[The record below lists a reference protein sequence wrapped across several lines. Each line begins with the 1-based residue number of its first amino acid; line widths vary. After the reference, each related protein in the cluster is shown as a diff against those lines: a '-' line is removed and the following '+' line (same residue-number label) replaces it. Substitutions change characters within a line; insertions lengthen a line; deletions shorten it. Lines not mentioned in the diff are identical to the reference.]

1 MKLRI
6 DGFMLALMA
15 ALALAWLLPELG
27 SQLSAWQINKAGVTL
42 IFFLHGLAL
51 PAEALRE
58 GTRQVKLHAVVQAS
72 TFLLFPLLGWLASL
86 ALPEAQRAGI
96 LFLSALPS
104 TVSSSV
110 ALTAVARGNVSAA
123 IFNASLSSLLGVVLT
138 PLWMQLL
145 LGASGA
151 SLPLGKVV
159 LDLALFLLLP
169 FAAGQTMRR
178 IAPLRELAAKH
189 KPIISKIDR
198 GSILLLVYTSFCD
211 SINGGVWQRHGLTT
225 ALIACAVS
233 LALLCVVL
241 ALTACIANAA
251 GFARAERITAV
262 FCGSKKT
269 LAAGVPMAQLI
280 FGAGPLAGL
289 VILPLLAYHT
299 LQLVVC
305 SALATR
311 WASGS
316 SFLIGDADTPADQEL
331 PA

>member
-6 DGFMLALMA
+6 DGFVLALFGT
-15 ALALAWLLPELG
+15 LVLAWLLPALG
-27 SQLSAWQINKAGVTL
+27 SQLSALHVNKLGVTL

-58 GTRQVKLHAVVQAS
+58 GTRQVKLHALVQAS
-72 TFLLFPLLGWLASL
+72 TFLLFPCLGLLVSL
-86 ALPEAQRAGI
+86 ALPESQRAGV

-110 ALTAVARGNVSAA
+110 ALTAVARGNVAAA

-159 LDLALFLLLP
+159 LDLALYLLLP
-169 FAAGQTMRR
+169 FAVGQALR
-178 IAPLRELAAKH
+178 PWLREQAAKH
-189 KPIISKIDR
+189 KAAIAKVDR

-211 SINGGVWQRHGLTT
+211 SINGGVWQRHGLVA
-225 ALIACAVS
+225 ALVAFTVAF
-233 LALLCVVL
+233 LLLCVVL
-241 ALTACIANAA
+241 MLTASAANAA

-280 FGAGPLAGL
+280 FGAGPTAGL
-289 VILPLLAYHT
+289 IILPLLTYHT
-299 LQLVVC
+299 LQLIVC
-305 SALATR
+305 SSLATR
-311 WASGS
+311 WADGA
-316 SFLIGDADTPADQEL
+316 SFLIGDADEPERKEQL

>member
-6 DGFMLALMA
+6 DGFVLALFGT
-15 ALALAWLLPELG
+15 LVLAWLMPALG
-27 SQLSAWQINKAGVTL
+27 SQLSAWQVNKAGVTL

-72 TFLLFPLLGWLASL
+72 TFLLFPLLGWSASL
-86 ALPEAQRAGI
+86 ALPEAQRAGV

-110 ALTAVARGNVSAA
+110 ALTAVARGNVAAA

-145 LGASGA
+145 LGANGA
-151 SLPLGKVV
+151 GLPLGKVV
-159 LDLALFLLLP
+159 LDLTLFLLLP
-169 FAAGQTMRR
+169 FAVGQALR
-178 IAPLRELAAKH
+178 PWLREHAARH
-189 KPIISKIDR
+189 KAIISKIDR

-211 SINGGVWQRHGLTT
+211 SINGGVWQHHGVAA
-225 ALIACAVS
+225 ALVAFAVA
-233 LALLCVVL
+233 LVLLCVVL
-241 ALTACIANAA
+241 TLTSIAAGAA

-280 FGAGPLAGL
+280 FGAGPFAGL

-305 SALATR
+305 SSLATR
-311 WASGS
+311 WADGS
-316 SFLIGDADTPADQEL
+316 SFLIGSEPQRDRCSA
-331 PA
+331 

>member
-1 MKLRI
+1 V
-6 DGFMLALMA
+6 
-15 ALALAWLLPELG
+15 LAWLMPALG
-27 SQLSAWQINKAGVTL
+27 SQLSGWQVNKAGVTL

-58 GTRQVKLHAVVQAS
+58 GTRQVKLHALVQAS
-72 TFLLFPLLGWLASL
+72 TFLLFPLLGWLASQG
-86 ALPEAQRAGI
+86 LPAAQRAGV
-96 LFLSALPS
+96 LFLCALPS

-110 ALTAVARGNVSAA
+110 ALTAVARGNVAAA
-123 IFNASLSSLLGVVLT
+123 IFNASLSSLIGVVLT

-169 FAAGQTMRR
+169 FAAGQALR
-178 IAPLRELAAKH
+178 PWLREHAARH
-189 KPIISKIDR
+189 KAVISKIDR

-211 SINGGVWQRHGLTT
+211 SINGGVWQRHGLSA
-225 ALIACAVS
+225 ALVAFAVA
-233 LALLCVVL
+233 LVLLCVVL
-241 ALTACIANAA
+241 ALTSSAA
-251 GFARAERITAV
+251 SAVGFARAERITAV

-280 FGAGPLAGL
+280 FGAGPTAGL
-289 VILPLLAYHT
+289 VLLPLLAYHT

-305 SALATR
+305 SSLAAR
-311 WASGS
+311 WAGGS
-316 SFLIGDADTPADQEL
+316 SFLIGADPQRVRCSA
-331 PA
+331 

>member
-6 DGFMLALMA
+6 DGFLLALA
-15 ALALAWLLPELG
+15 ATLALAWLLPGLG
-27 SQLSAWQINKAGVTL
+27 SRLSELQVNKLGVTL

-58 GTRQVKLHAVVQAS
+58 GTRQLKLHALVQAA
-72 TFLLFPLLGWLASL
+72 TFLLFPVLGLVISAGL
-86 ALPEAQRAGI
+86 PAALRPGV

-110 ALTAVARGNVSAA
+110 ALTAVARGNVAAA
-123 IFNASLSSLLGVVLT
+123 IFNASLSNLLGVLLT
-138 PLWMQLL
+138 PLWIQLL

-151 SLPLGKVV
+151 SLPFGKVV
-159 LDLALFLLLP
+159 LDLALYLLLP
-169 FAAGQTMRR
+169 FALGQALR
-178 IAPLRELAAKH
+178 PWLREQAAKH
-189 KPIISKIDR
+189 KAVISKIDR

-211 SINGGVWQRHGLTT
+211 SINGGVWQRNGISA
-225 ALIACAVS
+225 ALAAGAIALVL
-233 LALLCVVL
+233 LALVL
-241 ALTACIANAA
+241 ALTSAA
-251 GFARAERITAV
+251 ASALGFARAERITTI

-280 FGAGPLAGL
+280 FGSGPTAGL

-305 SALATR
+305 SSLAAR

-316 SFLIGDADTPADQEL
+316 SFLLGEPVTSRSAASRAP
-331 PA
+331 